1 MGESISKPDG
11 RITMNGEPKVSIV
24 IPLLN
29 MGSTIGRALDSVFS
43 QTFDDFEVI
52 VVDGGS
58 IDDGPSKVISYGNK
72 VRLVDQNGK
81 GVSDARN
88 QGIGEAK
95 AELVAFLDADDEWS
109 PDHLETIIRLRKSHP
124 EAGLYGTNYDIEHPD
139 HSVRPSSIDEHVP
152 KAPWEGL
159 LSRYF
164 LVAALGDPPFFTSTV
179 AVPRNVLKEMNGFS
193 IEAWWGEDTDL
204 WGRIALKYPMA
215 FSWKGRGIYHSDA
228 DRRATTSIRPV
239 EENIFVVHGRA
250 ILAEGK
256 VPSDT
261 RDDLVEYLALKMI
274 HTAERNLAAGR
285 PDLARR
291 NLAECK
297 TRYRKRRRLKRR
309 VETFMP
315 VRLHNFVRKMGWF

>member
-1 MGESISKPDG
+1 
-11 RITMNGEPKVSIV
+11 MNGEPKVSIV

-179 AVPRNVLKEMNGFS
+179 AVPRNVLKEMNVSASRPGVRTPILGKDRVKVSHGLQLKGGVS
-193 IEAWWGEDTDL
+193 I
-204 WGRIALKYPMA
+204 I
-215 FSWKGRGIYHSDA
+215 
-228 DRRATTSIRPV
+228 RRRPSGDDIDRPV
-239 EENIFVVHGRA
+239 EENILSAVALYWRK
-250 ILAEGK
+250 EG
-256 VPSDT
+256 PLDI
-261 RDDLVEYLALKMI
+261 RDI
-274 HTAERNLAAGR
+274 SWNTW
-285 PDLARR
+285 P
-291 NLAECK
+291 
-297 TRYRKRRRLKRR
+297 RK
-309 VETFMP
+309 
-315 VRLHNFVRKMGWF
+315 